1 MGGQAALEGQKVRRK
16 QVQDA
21 RYNMY
26 VGKVQGAQNVKNQ
39 LREDLMRK
47 QQYDNQD
54 QEAKA
59 MKRETIRQMISKS
72 KNSVQNFTEQKLQQA
87 RAEGRDKINYEK
99 QMIYKYEREAQKLEN
114 DEE

>member
-39 LREDLMRK
+39 LRDDLMRK
-47 QQYDNQD
+47 
-54 QEAKA
+54 
-59 MKRETIRQMISKS
+59 
-72 KNSVQNFTEQKLQQA
+72 
-87 RAEGRDKINYEK
+87 
-99 QMIYKYEREAQKLEN
+99 
-114 DEE
+114 